1 MNFLFFL
8 RNFTD
13 RRTTHDFFFF
23 PLSQDCSP
31 FHLKEALYSFSLA
44 DQNCQNH
51 FSCVLGPRLS
61 KIELLNSSTGVPWQ
75 SIWLWRW
82 LLMSGMCW
90 TKRWFPSRVGPS
102 RTLWDLTTSLR
113 FACGASVV
121 AQMVRNPPATRETWV
136 QLLGWE
142 DRLEKGMV
150 THSRIL
156 RWRIPWTEGPG
167 GLQSMGSQSDGHNWV
182 ANTN

>member
-51 FSCVLGPRLS
+51 FSCVLGPLLS
-61 KIELLNSSTGVPWQ
+61 KIRVTEQQHWGPMAVDLIVEMAANEWDVLDKEVIPIQGGTKQDIVRFNHITQVGLWGFCGCSDGKESVCNARDLGSVAGLGRSPGEGNGYPLQDSSLENSLDRGAWWATVNGV
-75 SIWLWRW
+75 
-82 LLMSGMCW
+82 
-90 TKRWFPSRVGPS
+90 TKRW
-102 RTLWDLTTSLR
+102 T
-113 FACGASVV
+113 
-121 AQMVRNPPATRETWV
+121 
-136 QLLGWE
+136 QLSG
-142 DRLEKGMV
+142 
-150 THSRIL
+150 
-156 RWRIPWTEGPG
+156 
-167 GLQSMGSQSDGHNWV
+167 
-182 ANTN
+182 